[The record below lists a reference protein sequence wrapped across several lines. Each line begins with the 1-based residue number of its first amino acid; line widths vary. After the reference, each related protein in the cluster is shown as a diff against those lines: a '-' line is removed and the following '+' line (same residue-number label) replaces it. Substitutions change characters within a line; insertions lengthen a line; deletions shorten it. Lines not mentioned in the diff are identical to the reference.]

1 MLFGKYID
9 GKYIWE
15 LAVPCQILKMAYLN
29 LTQISIYKK
38 KSKKKWNFENGVEDF
53 LNHCSVFSL
62 AERGQ
67 KAVNPV
73 IIICLFISNIQVF
86 DGLLR
91 RK

>member
-1 MLFGKYID
+1 MG
-9 GKYIWE
+9 
-15 LAVPCQILKMAYLN
+15 VYLRAGSPLPN
-29 LTQISIYKK
+29 SQNDIPTQICFRFQFIKK
-38 KSKKKWNFENGVEDF
+38 MSKNKWIFENGVEDF

-67 KAVNPV
+67 KAVNAV
-73 IIICLFISNIQVF
+73 IIICIFISNIKVF